1 MNKPIAY
8 LREILEHYADN
19 QQIPREI
26 MSKLENESFQRE
38 RDFVLTLNE
47 HEIEFLN
54 NVLPNEINHAMEAED
69 FPRVQQLNEVYE
81 LL

>member
-8 LREILEHYADN
+8 LREIMEQYADN
-19 QQIPREI
+19 QKIPRDI
-26 MSKLENESFQRE
+26 MSKLENNAFEKE

-54 NVLPNEINHAMEAED
+54 NILPDEINHALEAED